1 MLFFKM
7 LFLIFCHLLLQ
18 LWMFILNMGK
28 VNDNNNE
35 VCKPNL
41 QIAVHALIFFYS
53 LLCVMSEDILKM
65 EQPIRRR

>member
-28 VNDNNNE
+28 VNNNNNE

-41 QIAVHALIFFYS
+41 QIAVNALIFS
-53 LLCVMSEDILKM
+53 TLCSV
-65 EQPIRRR
+65 

>member
-1 MLFFKM
+1 
-7 LFLIFCHLLLQ
+7 
-18 LWMFILNMGK
+18 MGK

-35 VCKPNL
+35 VCSD
-41 QIAVHALIFFYS
+41 FFYS